1 MSRFRHLGPVL
12 ALYRT
17 GDRRMFLAGLVMALT
32 TALAGAAL
40 LGLSGWF
47 ITASSIAGATVAT
60 ALAFDVFMPSAG
72 IRLLALGRT
81 ASRYGERLTT
91 HDATL
96 EVLAALR
103 ERLFRGLALP
113 GAARTL
119 AMRPSRSL
127 FRLTL
132 DIDALDTLYLR
143 VIVPA
148 FAAVGTAL
156 AVSVALGFIHPLLGI
171 GTGSL
176 LLAAGLGIPLLA
188 SRRAEAFARRRAH
201 ALEALRSRAI
211 DLAKGQTDLLMAG
224 RAGAQVSA
232 VTAADKRLAEADRA
246 LNRIETDA
254 GFAFGVAS
262 AGLLAGILL
271 VAAVLAERGTI
282 GAPAAA
288 FAVLLAMASLE
299 PFAPLRR
306 GAVELGRTLL
316 AARRLAPRLGGETV
330 EIAPQEPARA
340 AVAIRLSD
348 VSAAYDGRTRRA
360 LSEVSLVVRHGER
373 VAVIGQSGAGKST
386 LLLLLAG
393 ELPAAGG
400 VIETLPATLL
410 TQRSELFADTLRG
423 NLALAQPDASD
434 ADMFAALRAAGLDD
448 FVRRL
453 PHQLDSRLGE
463 AGAGLSGGQA
473 RRLAL
478 ARVLLRDAPVW
489 LMDEPTEGLDGQ
501 TARDVMARIAA
512 GSEGR
517 SLVIATHIRREAE
530 LADRLILLSGG
541 RIVADVARGSAEYE
555 EMISRLRPD

>member
-12 ALYRT
+12 VLYRT
-17 GDRRMFLAGLVMALT
+17 GDRRMFLSGILLALT

-47 ITASSIAGATVAT
+47 ITASSIAGASVAT

-96 EVLAALR
+96 KALAALR
-103 ERLFRGLALP
+103 ERLFRGWAAP
-113 GAARTL
+113 GAARML
-119 AMRPSRSL
+119 AMRPSRAL
-127 FRLTL
+127 FRLTI
-132 DIDALDTLYLR
+132 DIDALDSLYLR

-148 FAAVGTAL
+148 FAALGTTL
-156 AVSVALGFIHPLLGI
+156 AVSVALGFIHPLLGF
-171 GTGSL
+171 GTAGL
-176 LLAAGLGIPLLA
+176 LLAAGLGIPLIA

-211 DLAKGQTDLLMAG
+211 DLAKGQTDLLMAN
-224 RAGAQVSA
+224 RAGAQVEA
-232 VTAADKRLAEADRA
+232 VTAADERLAEADRA

-271 VAAVLAERGTI
+271 VGAFLAERGAI

-316 AARRLAPRLGGETV
+316 AARRLAPRLGGETI
-330 EIAPQEPARA
+330 EITLREPAQA
-340 AVAIRLSD
+340 TVAIRLQA
-348 VSAAYDGRTRRA
+348 VSVAYEGRARPV
-360 LSEVSLVVRHGER
+360 LSEVSLVVRRGER
-373 VAVIGQSGAGKST
+373 IAVIGHSGAGKST
-386 LLLLLAG
+386 LLSLLAG
-393 ELPAAGG
+393 ELPAADGM
-400 VIETLPATLL
+400 IATLPATLL
-410 TQRSELFADTLRG
+410 TQRSELFADSLRG

-434 ADMFAALRAAGLDD
+434 TDMIAALRAAGLDD

-453 PHQLDSRLGE
+453 PRQLDSRLGE

-478 ARVLLRDAPVW
+478 ARVLLCDAPVW
-489 LMDEPTEGLDGQ
+489 LMDEPTEGLDGA
-501 TARDVMARIAA
+501 TARDVMARIGA
-512 GSEGR
+512 GSKGR

-530 LADRLILLSGG
+530 LADRLILLRGG
-541 RIVADVARGSAEYE
+541 RIVADVARGSTEYE
-555 EMISRLRPD
+555 EMLSRLRPD

>member
-1 MSRFRHLGPVL
+1 MSRFRHLGPIL

-17 GDRRMFLAGLVMALT
+17 GDRRMFLVGLVMALT

-96 EVLAALR
+96 KVLAALR
-103 ERLFRGLALP
+103 ERLFRGWAAP

-119 AMRPSRSL
+119 AMRPSRAL
-127 FRLTL
+127 FRLTV

-148 FAAVGTAL
+148 FAATGTAL
-156 AVSVALGFIHPLLGI
+156 AVSVALGFIHPLLGF
-171 GTGSL
+171 GTVGL
-176 LLAAGLGIPLLA
+176 LLGAGLGMPLVA
-188 SRRAEAFARRRAH
+188 SGRAEAFARRRAH

-224 RAGAQVSA
+224 RAGAQVRA
-232 VTAADKRLAEADRA
+232 VTAADERLAEADRA

-262 AGLLAGILL
+262 AGLLAGLLL
-271 VAAVLAERGTI
+271 VAAVLAERGAI

-288 FAVLLAMASLE
+288 FAILLGMASLE

-306 GAVELGRTLL
+306 GAVELGRSLL
-316 AARRLAPRLGGETV
+316 AARRLAPGLGGQPT
-330 EIAPQEPARA
+330 EIMRRSPTQPD
-340 AVAIRLSD
+340 VAIRLWD
-348 VSAAYDGRTRRA
+348 VSAAYEGRARPA
-360 LSEVSLVVRHGER
+360 LSEISLVVQRGER

-386 LLLLLAG
+386 LLSLLAG
-393 ELPAAGG
+393 ELPAADGA
-400 VIETLPATLL
+400 VETQPATLL

-423 NLALAQPDASD
+423 NLALARPDASD
-434 ADMFAALRAAGLDD
+434 ADMVAALRAAGLDD
-448 FVRRL
+448 VVRRL
-453 PHQLDSRLGE
+453 PRRLDSRLGE

-478 ARVLLRDAPVW
+478 ARILLCDAPVW

-501 TARDVMARIAA
+501 TARDVLARIAA
-512 GSEGR
+512 GSKGR

-530 LADRLILLSGG
+530 LADRLISLRGG
-541 RIVADVARGSAEYE
+541 RIIADVARGSAEFE
-555 EMISRLRPD
+555 DMLSRLRPD

>member
-12 ALYRT
+12 ALYQT
-17 GDRRMFLAGLVMALT
+17 GDRRMFLSGILLALT
-32 TALAGAAL
+32 TALAGVAL

-81 ASRYGERLTT
+81 ASRYGERLAT

-96 EVLAALR
+96 KVLAALR

-156 AVSVALGFIHPLLGI
+156 SVSVALGFIHPLLGI

-232 VTAADKRLAEADRA
+232 VTAADERLAEADRA

-288 FAVLLAMASLE
+288 FAILLAMASLE

-306 GAVELGRTLL
+306 GAVELGRSLL
-316 AARRLAPRLGGETV
+316 AARRLAPGLGAETI
-330 EIAPQEPARA
+330 EIMPRKPTRA
-340 AVAIRLSD
+340 AVAIRLRA
-348 VSAAYDGRTRRA
+348 VSAAYDGRTRPA
-360 LSEVSLVVRHGER
+360 LSEVSLVVRRGER

-393 ELPAAGG
+393 ELPAASG

-410 TQRSELFADTLRG
+410 TQHSELFADTLRG

-434 ADMFAALRAAGLDD
+434 ADMIAALRAAGLDD
-448 FVRRL
+448 VVRRL
-453 PHQLDSRLGE
+453 PRQLDSRLGE

-501 TARDVMARIAA
+501 TARDVLARVAA
-512 GSEGR
+512 GSKDR

-530 LADRLILLSGG
+530 LADRLIVLGGG
-541 RIVADVARGSAEYE
+541 RIVAGAVRGSAEYD
-555 EMISRLRPD
+555 EMLSRLRPD

>member
-17 GDRRMFLAGLVMALT
+17 GDRRMFLSGIILALT
-32 TALAGAAL
+32 TALAGVAL

-47 ITASSIAGATVAT
+47 ITASSIAGASVAT

-96 EVLAALR
+96 KVLTALR
-103 ERLFRGLALP
+103 ERLFRGWAAP
-113 GAARTL
+113 GAARML
-119 AMRPSRSL
+119 AMRPSRAL
-127 FRLTL
+127 FRLTI
-132 DIDALDTLYLR
+132 DVDALDSLFLR

-148 FAAVGTAL
+148 FAALGTAL
-156 AVSVALGFIHPLLGI
+156 AVSVALGFIHPLLGF
-171 GTGSL
+171 GTLGL

-188 SRRAEAFARRRAH
+188 SRRAEASARRRAY
-201 ALEALRSRAI
+201 ALEVLRARAI
-211 DLAKGQTDLLMAG
+211 DLAKGQTDLLMAN

-232 VTAADKRLAEADRA
+232 VAAADERLAQADRA

-271 VAAVLAERGTI
+271 VAAVLAERGEI
-282 GAPAAA
+282 GAPTAA

-299 PFAPLRR
+299 PFTPLRR

-316 AARRLAPRLGGETV
+316 AARRLAPKLVGETV
-330 EIAPQEPARA
+330 EIAPQEPAQA
-340 AVAIRLSD
+340 AVAIRLRD
-348 VSAAYDGRTRRA
+348 VSAAYEGRARPA
-360 LSEVSLVVRHGER
+360 LSEISLVVRRGEH

-386 LLLLLAG
+386 LLSLLAG
-393 ELPAAGG
+393 EMPAATGS
-400 VIETLPATLL
+400 VETRPATLL

-434 ADMFAALRAAGLDD
+434 ADMIAALRAAGLDD

-453 PHQLDSRLGE
+453 PRHLDSRLGE

-501 TARDVMARIAA
+501 TARDVMARIGA
-512 GSEGR
+512 GSKGR

-530 LADRLILLSGG
+530 LVDRLIVLDGG
-541 RIVADVARGSAEYE
+541 RIVADAARGTAGYQ
-555 EMISRLRPD
+555 EMLSRLRPD

>member
-1 MSRFRHLGPVL
+1 MSRFRHLSPVL
-12 ALYRT
+12 ELYRS
-17 GDRRMFLAGLVMALT
+17 GDRKMFLSGISLALT
-32 TALAGAAL
+32 TALAGVAL

-47 ITASSIAGATVAT
+47 ITASAIAGAAVAT

-81 ASRYGERLTT
+81 ASRYGERLAT

-96 EVLAALR
+96 KVLAALR
-103 ERLFRGLALP
+103 ERLFRGWAAP
-113 GAARTL
+113 GAARKL
-119 AMRPSRSL
+119 AMRPSRAL
-127 FRLTL
+127 FRLTI
-132 DIDALDTLYLR
+132 DVDALDSLYLR
-143 VIVPA
+143 IIVPS
-148 FAAVGTAL
+148 FAAIGTAL
-156 AVSVALGFIHPLLGI
+156 AVSVALGFVHPLLGI

-201 ALEALRSRAI
+201 SLEVLRSRAI
-211 DLAKGQTDLLMAG
+211 DLAKGHTDLLMAN

-232 VTAADKRLAEADRA
+232 VTAADQRLAQADRA

-262 AGLLAGILL
+262 AALLAGLLL
-271 VAAVLAERGTI
+271 VGAFLAERGTI

-288 FAVLLAMASLE
+288 FAVLLGMASLE

-316 AARRLAPRLGGETV
+316 AARRLAQRLGGEAMDSMRRDPT
-330 EIAPQEPARA
+330 QTD
-340 AVAIRLSD
+340 VAIRLQATS
-348 VSAAYDGRTRRA
+348 VAYEGRARPV
-360 LSEVSLVVRHGER
+360 LSEVSLEVRRGER
-373 VAVIGQSGAGKST
+373 IAVIGQSGAGKST
-386 LLLLLAG
+386 LLSLLAG
-393 ELPAAGG
+393 ELPAADGT
-400 VIETLPATLL
+400 IETLSATLL

-423 NLALAQPDASD
+423 NLTLAQPDASD
-434 ADMFAALRAAGLDD
+434 ADMIAALRASGLDD

-453 PHQLDSRLGE
+453 PLQLESRLGE
-463 AGAGLSGGQA
+463 GGAGLSGGQA

-489 LMDEPTEGLDGQ
+489 LMDEPTEGLDGA
-501 TARDVMARIAA
+501 TARDVMTRIEA
-512 GSEGR
+512 GSTGR

-530 LADRLILLSGG
+530 LADRLILLRGG
-541 RIVADVARGSAEYE
+541 RIVADVARGSTEYDQ
-555 EMISRLRPD
+555 MLGRLRPD

>member
-12 ALYRT
+12 ALYRS
-17 GDRRMFLAGLVMALT
+17 GDRRMFVAGTLLALA

-47 ITASSIAGATVAT
+47 ITASSIAGASVAT

-81 ASRYGERLTT
+81 AARYGERLAT

-96 EVLAALR
+96 KVLAALR
-103 ERLFRGLALP
+103 ERLFRGWAAP
-113 GAARTL
+113 GAARAL
-119 AMRPSRSL
+119 AMRPSRLL
-127 FRLTL
+127 FRLTI
-132 DIDALDTLYLR
+132 DVDALDSLYLR
-143 VIVPA
+143 VILPS

-156 AVSVALGFIHPLLGI
+156 AVSVALGFVHPLLGL
-171 GTGSL
+171 GSGSL

-201 ALEALRSRAI
+201 ALEVLRSRAI
-211 DLAKGQTDLLMAG
+211 DLAKGHTDLLMAN
-224 RAGAQVSA
+224 RAGAQVRA
-232 VTAADKRLAEADRA
+232 VAAADERLAEADRG

-262 AGLLAGILL
+262 AGLLAGVLL
-271 VAAVLAERGTI
+271 VGAFLADRGTI

-316 AARRLAPRLGGETV
+316 AARRLASRLAGERF
-330 EIAPQEPARA
+330 EIARRDPTLAD
-340 AVAIRLSD
+340 VAIRLRD
-348 VSAAYDGRTRRA
+348 VSAAYGGRARPV
-360 LSEVSLVVRHGER
+360 LSEVSLVVHRGER
-373 VAVIGQSGAGKST
+373 IAVIGPSGAGKST
-386 LLLLLAG
+386 LLSLLAG
-393 ELPAAGG
+393 ELPAADGR
-400 VIETLPATLL
+400 IEILPATLL

-434 ADMFAALRAAGLDD
+434 ADMIAALRAAGLDG
-448 FVRRL
+448 FVGRL
-453 PHQLDSRLGE
+453 PRQLDSRLGE

-501 TARDVMARIAA
+501 TARDVMARIGA
-512 GSEGR
+512 GSKGR
-517 SLVIATHIRREAE
+517 SLVIATHIRREAK
-530 LADRLILLSGG
+530 LADRLILLDGG
-541 RIVADVARGSAEYE
+541 RIVADVARGSAEYDQ
-555 EMISRLRPD
+555 MLGRLRPD

>member
-1 MSRFRHLGPVL
+1 MSRLRHLSPVL
-12 ALYRT
+12 ELYRS
-17 GDRRMFLAGLVMALT
+17 GDRKMFLSGISLALT
-32 TALAGAAL
+32 TALAGVAL

-47 ITASSIAGATVAT
+47 ITASAIAGAAVAT

-81 ASRYGERLTT
+81 ASRYGERLAT

-96 EVLAALR
+96 KVLAALR
-103 ERLFRGLALP
+103 ERLFRGWAAP
-113 GAARTL
+113 GAARKL
-119 AMRPSRSL
+119 AMRPSRAL
-127 FRLTL
+127 FRLTI
-132 DIDALDTLYLR
+132 DVDALDSLYLR
-143 VIVPA
+143 IIVPS
-148 FAAVGTAL
+148 FAAIGTAL
-156 AVSVALGFIHPLLGI
+156 AVSVALGFVHPLLGI

-201 ALEALRSRAI
+201 SLEVLRSRAI
-211 DLAKGQTDLLMAG
+211 DLAKGHTDLLMAN

-232 VTAADKRLAEADRA
+232 VTAADQRLAQADRA

-262 AGLLAGILL
+262 AALLAGALL
-271 VAAVLAERGTI
+271 VGAVLPARRTR

-288 FAVLLAMASLE
+288 FAVLLGMASLE

-316 AARRLAPRLGGETV
+316 AARRLAQRLGGEAMDSMRRDPT
-330 EIAPQEPARA
+330 QTD
-340 AVAIRLSD
+340 VAIRLQATS
-348 VSAAYDGRTRRA
+348 VAYEGRARPV
-360 LSEVSLVVRHGER
+360 LSEVSLEVRRGER
-373 VAVIGQSGAGKST
+373 IAVIGQSGAGKST
-386 LLLLLAG
+386 LLSLLAG
-393 ELPAAGG
+393 ELPAADGT
-400 VIETLPATLL
+400 IETLSATLL

-423 NLALAQPDASD
+423 NLTLAQPDASD
-434 ADMFAALRAAGLDD
+434 ADMIAALRASGLDD

-453 PHQLDSRLGE
+453 PLQLESRLGE
-463 AGAGLSGGQA
+463 GGAGLSGGQA

-489 LMDEPTEGLDGQ
+489 LMDEPTEGLDGA
-501 TARDVMARIAA
+501 TARDVMTRIEA
-512 GSEGR
+512 GSTGR

-530 LADRLILLSGG
+530 LADRLILLRGG
-541 RIVADVARGSAEYE
+541 RIVADVARGSTEYDQ
-555 EMISRLRPD
+555 MLGRLRPD

>member
-1 MSRFRHLGPVL
+1 MSRFRHLSPVL

-17 GDRRMFLAGLVMALT
+17 GDRKMFLSGILLALT

-47 ITASSIAGATVAT
+47 ITASSIAGASVAT

-81 ASRYGERLTT
+81 ASRYGERLAT

-96 EVLAALR
+96 KVLAALR
-103 ERLFRGLALP
+103 ERLFRGWAAP
-113 GAARTL
+113 GAARML
-119 AMRPSRSL
+119 AMRPSRAL
-127 FRLTL
+127 FRLTI
-132 DIDALDTLYLR
+132 DIDALDSLYLR

-148 FAAVGTAL
+148 FAALGTTL
-156 AVSVALGFIHPLLGI
+156 AVSVALGFIHPLLGF
-171 GTGSL
+171 GTAGL
-176 LLAAGLGIPLLA
+176 LLAAGLGIPLIA

-211 DLAKGQTDLLMAG
+211 DLAKGQTDLLMAN

-232 VTAADKRLAEADRA
+232 VTAADERLAEADRA

-271 VAAVLAERGTI
+271 IAAVLAERGAI
-282 GAPAAA
+282 GAPTAA
-288 FAVLLAMASLE
+288 FAVLLGMASLE

-316 AARRLAPRLGGETV
+316 AARRLAPRLGGETI
-330 EIAPQEPARA
+330 EITLREPAQA
-340 AVAIRLSD
+340 TVAIRLRD
-348 VSAAYDGRTRRA
+348 VSAAYEGRVRPA
-360 LSEVSLVVRHGER
+360 LSEVSLVVRRGEC

-386 LLLLLAG
+386 LLSLLAG
-393 ELPAAGG
+393 ELPAASGA
-400 VIETLPATLL
+400 IETLPATLL
-410 TQRSELFADTLRG
+410 TQRSELFADSLRG

-434 ADMFAALRAAGLDD
+434 TDMIAALRAAGLDD

-453 PHQLDSRLGE
+453 PRQLDSRLGE

-478 ARVLLRDAPVW
+478 ARVLLCDAPVW
-489 LMDEPTEGLDGQ
+489 LMDEPTEGLDGA
-501 TARDVMARIAA
+501 TARDVMARIGA
-512 GSEGR
+512 GSKGR

-530 LADRLILLSGG
+530 LADRLILLRGG
-541 RIVADVARGSAEYE
+541 RIVADAARGSADYE
-555 EMISRLRPD
+555 EMLSRLRPD

>member
-17 GDRRMFLAGLVMALT
+17 GDRKMFLSGMLLALA
-32 TALAGAAL
+32 TALAGVAL

-47 ITASSIAGATVAT
+47 ITASSIAGASVAT

-81 ASRYGERLTT
+81 ASRYGERLAT

-96 EVLAALR
+96 KVLAALR
-103 ERLFRGLALP
+103 ERLFRGWAAP
-113 GAARTL
+113 GAARAL
-119 AMRPSRSL
+119 AMRPSRAL
-127 FRLTL
+127 FRLTI
-132 DIDALDTLYLR
+132 DVDALDSLYLR

-148 FAAVGTAL
+148 FAALGTTL
-156 AVSVALGFIHPLLGI
+156 AVSVALGFIHPLLGF
-171 GTGSL
+171 GTAGL
-176 LLAAGLGIPLLA
+176 LLAAGLGIPLIA

-211 DLAKGQTDLLMAG
+211 DLAKGQTDLLMTN

-232 VTAADKRLAEADRA
+232 VTAADDRLAQADRA

-271 VAAVLAERGTI
+271 VGAFLAERGAI

-316 AARRLAPRLGGETV
+316 AARRLAPRLGGETI
-330 EIAPQEPARA
+330 EIARRNPTQA
-340 AVAIRLSD
+340 AVAIQARG
-348 VSAAYDGRTRRA
+348 VSAAYEGRARPA
-360 LSEVSLVVRHGER
+360 LSEVSLVVRRGEC

-386 LLLLLAG
+386 LLSLLAG
-393 ELPAAGG
+393 ELRAASGA
-400 VIETLPATLL
+400 IETLPATLL
-410 TQRSELFADTLRG
+410 TQRSELFADSLRG

-434 ADMFAALRAAGLDD
+434 TDMIAALRAAGLDD

-453 PHQLDSRLGE
+453 PRQLDSRLGE

-478 ARVLLRDAPVW
+478 ARVLLCDAPVW
-489 LMDEPTEGLDGQ
+489 LMDEPTEGLDGA
-501 TARDVMARIAA
+501 TARDVMARIGA
-512 GSEGR
+512 GSRGR

-530 LADRLILLSGG
+530 LADRLILLRGG
-541 RIVADVARGSAEYE
+541 RIVADAVRGSADYE
-555 EMISRLRPD
+555 EMLSRLRPD